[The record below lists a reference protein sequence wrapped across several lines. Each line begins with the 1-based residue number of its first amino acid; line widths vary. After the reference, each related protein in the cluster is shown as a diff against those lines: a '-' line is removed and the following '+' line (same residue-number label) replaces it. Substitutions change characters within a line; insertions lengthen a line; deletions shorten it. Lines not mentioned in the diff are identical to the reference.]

1 MSSNENKIIQNSSFY
16 ERIHIATNKQ
26 DTQQRLGVYMLFIFE
41 LYRLLM
47 GTLLILFVPQ
57 NCGDNLCTMD
67 DTIYTND
74 PYLLANLSISCTT
87 LACFL
92 VLYGLEIHR
101 ESKMIEYLE
110 VNESFPSDNDSVAL
124 ILDKI
129 PEEHTKE
136 LWRLDKYYQKSG
148 YAAIVFFLVNSIYS
162 GFNIYNRYNDD
173 KTATV
178 FLTNILFLATKL
190 NQVFSVV
197 NTEQNIF
204 FSSYLT
210 KKLQYNYVDPD
221 HMITHEKS
229 IELTNNNDITLN
241 EDEANVA

>member
-1 MSSNENKIIQNSSFY
+1 MSSSDKKIPRASFY
-16 ERIHIATNKQ
+16 EKIHSATNKQ
-26 DTQQRLGVYMLFIFE
+26 DTQQRIGVYMLFIFE

-47 GTLLILFVPQ
+47 GTLLIIFVPQ
-57 NCGDNLCTMD
+57 KCGNTLCTIN
-67 DTIYTND
+67 DTINTTN
-74 PYLLANLSISCTT
+74 PYLLTNLSVSFGT

-92 VLYGLEIHR
+92 ALYGLEIHR

-136 LWRLDKYYQKSG
+136 LWKLDKYYQKSG
-148 YAAIVFFLVNSIYS
+148 YASIVCFLANSIYS

-221 HMITHEKS
+221 HIIPQDKSSEITHYDS
-229 IELTNNNDITLN
+229 ITSTEN
-241 EDEANVA
+241 EHIA